1 MNQSY
6 PPVLPHF
13 SFRSSVQIYK
23 IDFALW
29 MIIDDNP
36 PNLMDAWWHLKNF
49 FSAPLSSP
57 FFRSLL
63 TAFASEDLDQLRF
76 SSLKIKSKTWSH
88 HSLRDYQCSAF
99 ISTWRSNTNIWQRH
113 LLCDSDNQQW
123 LHNKFLNSVD
133 WPAFGAL
140 DAILHHWDLISL
152 GSGKSVSFSWFI
164 LCPFVRRLSLYVFWN
179 GFYTIKKFFFIQL
192 QKLPF
197 LQLEMEPN
205 TKSAQMQMRKISSYN
220 LPVNEVDAG
229 PVSCCLPPSSMM
241 SCKQKNW
248 IANGNTNRIK
258 MFDKK

>member
-36 PNLMDAWWHLKNF
+36 PNLMDAWWQLKNF

-140 DAILHHWDLISL
+140 DAILHNWDLISL

-179 GFYTIKKFFFIQL
+179 GFYTIKKFFL
-192 QKLPF
+192 SNYK
-197 LQLEMEPN
+197 N
-205 TKSAQMQMRKISSYN
+205 YHSYN
-220 LPVNEVDAG
+220 WRWNRILNLHKCKWEKSQITICLLMKWMQALWVVAF
-229 PVSCCLPPSSMM
+229 LPPS
-241 SCKQKNW
+241 
-248 IANGNTNRIK
+248 
-258 MFDKK
+258 